1 MSRRALFALVA
12 VLGGTVLIARSEPS
26 QQPQFRGGAR
36 TVPVHVTVRD
46 GEGGFAVDL
55 TQDDFEIRDDGKVQP
70 ITQYTTS
77 TQQLSS
83 LLLLDGSASMWS
95 VWDSLIDGANS
106 FILRMLPGDRTGIA
120 SFADQF
126 QMRQPFTSDR
136 DELLRHLRDPFN
148 VRSGMET
155 RLWDALSEGVLAV
168 GKEANRRV
176 VVILS
181 DGKNWVST
189 QAPPDTRAGQF
200 GRSSS
205 PRLPVPVQQPQRTA
219 TPSARSGAVA
229 SSAFARD
236 VMVYAIGMWTT
247 NEKMPEAPDRALA
260 KLADDTGG
268 GYFELRLS
276 DDINATF
283 TRIATELHQQY
294 LLGFVP
300 AKLDGKTHTIDVR
313 VKKPG
318 LRVRARRTYVA
329 SDAEGPE
336 R

>member
-1 MSRRALFALVA
+1 MRTRALFPLVA
-12 VLGGTVLIARSEPS
+12 VLGGAVLLARSEPS
-26 QQPQFRGGAR
+26 QQPQFRGGTR
-36 TVPVHVTVRD
+36 TVPVYVTVRD

-70 ITQYTTS
+70 ITQFTTS

-95 VWDSLIDGANS
+95 VWDSLIEGANS
-106 FILRMLPGDRTGIA
+106 FILRMLPTDRTGIA
-120 SFADQF
+120 SFADEF

-155 RLWDALSEGVLAV
+155 RLWDALAEGVLAV
-168 GKEANRRV
+168 GRETNRRV
-176 VVILS
+176 LVVLS

-189 QAPPDTRAGQF
+189 QAPADTRAGQF

-219 TPSARSGAVA
+219 TPSQRSGAVV
-229 SSAFARD
+229 SSAVARD

-313 VKKPG
+313 VKRPG
-318 LRVRARRTYVA
+318 MRVRARRTYLA
-329 SDAEGPE
+329 SDADG
-336 R
+336 RDR